1 MFLEVQSA
9 LRLDQRTDRS
19 SAVVAIEEEEDQL
32 GAFLVHHFLGTSIKN
47 RRKVVFVGLEQS
59 LGHYSAVA
67 LKNGINLHKFRDT
80 GQLVF
85 IEGLKN
91 YADAYLGD
99 AGDGFDFVARPRD
112 REVLKQLY
120 KRVEQEVNKAGPGC
134 ASTTVIVDKLSVLLS
149 LGVPA
154 NDVVIFARYLQSMV
168 QKRQKGCEVVLL
180 PRRDP
185 DDVDEALN
193 SVSAY
198 LTRSSDLVVRCWP
211 LCSGKSS
218 SVTGNLCFEWSAGGA
233 CGETGRFQFRVD
245 EKTVRVFAL
254 GASRDVL

>member
-1 MFLEVQSA
+1 M
-9 LRLDQRTDRS
+9 
-19 SAVVAIEEEEDQL
+19 
-32 GAFLVHHFLGTSIKN
+32 
-47 RRKVVFVGLEQS
+47 
-59 LGHYSAVA
+59 
-67 LKNGINLHKFRDT
+67 
-80 GQLVF
+80 
-85 IEGLKN
+85 
-91 YADAYLGD
+91 
-99 AGDGFDFVARPRD
+99 
-112 REVLKQLY
+112 
-120 KRVEQEVNKAGPGC
+120 
-134 ASTTVIVDKLSVLLS
+134 
-149 LGVPA
+149 
-154 NDVVIFARYLQSMV
+154 
-168 QKRQKGCEVVLL
+168 LL

>member
-1 MFLEVQSA
+1 MFPEVHSA
-9 LRLDQRTDRS
+9 LRLDQRSDGS
-19 SAVVAIEEEEDQL
+19 SALVAIEEEEDQL
-32 GAFLVHHFLGTSIKN
+32 GAFLVHHFLVTSIKN
-47 RRKVVFVGLEQS
+47 RRKVVFIGLEQS

-99 AGDGFDFVARPRD
+99 AGDGFDFIAKPRD
-112 REVLKQLY
+112 RQVLKQLY
-120 KRVEQEVNKAGPGC
+120 KRVEQEVNRLNTAASAC

-149 LGVPA
+149 LGVPS

-168 QKRQKGCEVVLL
+168 QKSQGCEVVLL
-180 PRRDP
+180 TRRDP

-198 LTRSSDLVVRCWP
+198 LARSSDLVVRCWP

-218 SVTGNLCFEWSAGGA
+218 SVTGNLCFEWSDGA
-233 CGETGRFQFRVD
+233 CETGRFQFRLE